1 MDRLRSF
8 RWLKRPIPQE
18 EEGQG
23 LAEYAMVLTLIG
35 IAVMVALTTLQGA
48 ISTALSNTAA
58 AL

>member
-8 RWLKRPIPQE
+8 RWLKRPFSQE

-48 ISTALSNTAA
+48 ISTALSNTAT